1 MAEIQVPEKGKRRKA
16 TPPRIDLTP
25 MVDLAFILITF
36 FIYATTLTED
46 KSLVLDTP
54 APGHHSTAYIDTS
67 TITIMPTA
75 DDKFAYYHGTLDYPD
90 EVNIV
95 NVKQLRTIL
104 LKKQH
109 DIKKLPAKYSAQAR
123 KLHVIIKPDKNS
135 KYENLVSVLDEMLI
149 NKVPYYTIVDITQQ
163 EEEIVNGNM

>member
-16 TPPRIDLTP
+16 AAPRIDLTP

-36 FIYATTLTED
+36 FIYATTLTEE
-46 KSLVLDTP
+46 KALVLNTP
-54 APGHHSTAYIDTS
+54 APGHNMTSYIDTS

-75 DDKFAYYHGTLDYPD
+75 DDQYAYYHGTLDNPD
-90 EVNIV
+90 EVTIV
-95 NVKQLRTIL
+95 NAKQLRTII

-109 DIKKLPAKYSAQAR
+109 DIKKLPDKYSAQAR

-149 NKVPYYTIVDITQQ
+149 NKVPYYTIVDITLQ
-163 EEEIVNGNM
+163 EEEIVNSKM

>member
-1 MAEIQVPEKGKRRKA
+1 MAEIQVLEKGKRRKA
-16 TPPRIDLTP
+16 APPRIDLTP

-36 FIYATTLTED
+36 FIYATTLREEKALIVNKPTQGE
-46 KSLVLDTP
+46 P
-54 APGHHSTAYIDTS
+54 STSYIDTS

-75 DDKFAYYHGTLDYPD
+75 GDKYAYYHGTLDNPD
-90 EVNIV
+90 KVTLADA
-95 NVKQLRTIL
+95 KQLRGIIL
-104 LKKQH
+104 NKQH
-109 DIKKLPAKYSAQAR
+109 DLKGLPASYSVQAR

-163 EEEIVNGNM
+163 EEEIVNGKM

>member
-16 TPPRIDLTP
+16 AQPRIDLTP

-54 APGHHSTAYIDTS
+54 APGHNMTSYIDTS

-75 DDKFAYYHGTLDYPD
+75 ADKYAYYHGTLDNPD
-90 EVNIV
+90 KVMLADA
-95 NVKQLRTIL
+95 KQLRTIIL
-104 LKKQH
+104 NKQYDLKG
-109 DIKKLPAKYSAQAR
+109 LPSNYSAEAR
-123 KLHVIIKPDKNS
+123 RLHVIIKPDKNS

-149 NKVPYYTIVDITQQ
+149 NKVPYYTIVDITEQ
-163 EEEIVNGNM
+163 EEEIVNGKM

>member
-1 MAEIQVPEKGKRRKA
+1 MAEIQVPEKGKGKRVA
-16 TPPRIDLTP
+16 PPRIDLTP

-46 KSLVLDTP
+46 KALVLNTP
-54 APGHHSTAYIDTS
+54 ALGHHSTSYIDTS

-75 DDKFAYYHGTLDYPD
+75 NDKFGYYHGTLDNPD
-90 EVNIV
+90 EVRIV
-95 NVKQLRTIL
+95 DVKQLRTII

-123 KLHVIIKPDKNS
+123 KLHVIIKPDKSS

-149 NKVPYYTIVDITQQ
+149 NKVTYYTIVDITQK

>member
-1 MAEIQVPEKGKRRKA
+1 MAEIQMPENGKRRRA
-16 TPPRIDLTP
+16 AAPRIDLTP

-54 APGHHSTAYIDTS
+54 APGHNMTSYIDTS

-75 DDKFAYYHGTLDYPD
+75 GDKYAYYHGTLDNPD
-90 EVNIV
+90 KVILADN
-95 NVKQLRTIL
+95 KQLRKVIFN
-104 LKKQH
+104 KQH
-109 DIKKLPAKYSAQAR
+109 DLKGLPAQYSAQAR

-135 KYENLVSVLDEMLI
+135 KYENLVNVLDEMLI
-149 NKVPYYTIVDITQQ
+149 NKVPYYTIVDITKQ
-163 EEEIVNGNM
+163 EEEIVNGKM